1 MSSSTSCRA
10 AGSREPIMERTRA
23 MRRSETALERLL
35 ERIDAAVDEY
45 ARSRRSRRAVS
56 DRWRSDDLRPDEDAV
71 VEPHADDWAAWWS
84 LPLAIRDWLLG
95 YVPAWWSLSP
105 LVLRRFLLTTARLI
119 VWRHLSP
126 RLAIRR
132 AALRLRL
139 PPPRPRTRAARIA
152 ARSAI
157 REFRAAAQR
166 NRQRVGSAPRR
177 SPAARSRT
185 RRPTAARSVRRPVSV
200 RRPRAGVRV
209 RTRLR

>member
-1 MSSSTSCRA
+1 
-10 AGSREPIMERTRA
+10 MERTRA
-23 MRRSETALERLL
+23 MRRSEAALEQLL
-35 ERIDAAVDEY
+35 QRIDHAVDEY
-45 ARSRRSRRAVS
+45 ARSRRARRVVG

-119 VWRHLSP
+119 VWRRLSP
-126 RLAIRR
+126 RLALRR

-139 PPPRPRTRAARIA
+139 PPPRPRTRAARVA

-166 NRQRVGSAPRR
+166 DRQRVGSAPRR
-177 SPAARSRT
+177 SLASRSRT
-185 RRPTAARSVRRPVSV
+185 RRPVPVSAVRRRIPL
-200 RRPRAGVRV
+200 RRASRGV
-209 RTRLR
+209 RTRFR